1 MAAVILVQATATT
14 MMAVLPVLARKR
26 FGAGEWE
33 TLFITAAPTV
43 FFTFSIFWNDLF
55 THTRFTK
62 YISIY
67 WFVACLPLAL
77 IGVATNYWM
86 LLIPHLICSF
96 GGAGYHPATGEVLKR
111 LYPAQSRGRIYSL
124 VWGSNLVA
132 GALLGYGAGKWLS
145 HDEDAFRIFLPLA
158 AGLQLIGAA
167 IFAFLAYRTRA
178 DEGRVKVSEDRAFY
192 DRVVEP
198 MTHMKEV
205 LKADP
210 VFARY
215 EGAYMT
221 YGIGW
226 MICYALL
233 PIFVTDKLLLN
244 YDQIA
249 QSTQVTYLIGMVL
262 MIGPAGY
269 LMDRLGAVRSTGLS
283 FAMLVLYPLGLL
295 ASGDERTLA
304 IVSFI
309 YGLSHAGTSVGWM
322 LGPVALAPTP
332 AKVPQY
338 VAIHAT
344 FVGIRG
350 KIFQGLGVLI
360 YSMTQSF
367 VIPFVLAAMAFAW
380 SAVQMWQLNRMMNR
394 PVAVPDPGEKE
405 PEV

>member
-1 MAAVILVQATATT
+1 MMAVILVQATATT

-26 FGAGEWE
+26 FDAGDWQ

-55 THTRFTK
+55 SHTRFSR
-62 YISIY
+62 YMWVY
-67 WFVACLPLAL
+67 WAVACLPLAL
-77 IGVATNYWM
+77 VGAATNYWM
-86 LLIPHLICSF
+86 VLIPHLICSL

-111 LYPAQSRGRIYSL
+111 LYPAASRGRIYSI

-132 GALLGYGAGKWLS
+132 GAFMGYGAGKWLA
-145 HDEDAFRIFLPLA
+145 HDENAFRIFLPLVTA
-158 AGLQLIGAA
+158 LQLVGVLL
-167 IFAFLAYRTRA
+167 FMFLAHRTRA

-205 LKADP
+205 LKSDP

-215 EGAYMT
+215 EAAYMT

-233 PIFVTDKLLLN
+233 PIFVTDHLKLN

-283 FAMLVLYPLGLL
+283 FAMLVLYPLGLIG
-295 ASGDERTLA
+295 SGD
-304 IVSFI
+304 
-309 YGLSHAGTSVGWM
+309 
-322 LGPVALAPTP
+322 
-332 AKVPQY
+332 
-338 VAIHAT
+338 
-344 FVGIRG
+344 
-350 KIFQGLGVLI
+350 
-360 YSMTQSF
+360 
-367 VIPFVLAAMAFAW
+367 
-380 SAVQMWQLNRMMNR
+380 
-394 PVAVPDPGEKE
+394 
-405 PEV
+405 